1 MKPYTGPPAT
11 LGSSAAAQV
20 RLIVWCRDCRHK
32 VEPDPAEQV
41 ARYGADLPVRDWVRR
56 QPKHR
61 FRSHRYAEM
70 SDRMTFLARI
80 DPTHNSDRFYVVQVL
95 PMSHGMSHR
104 CVASGGYRAYP

>member
-1 MKPYTGPPAT
+1 MSLQQVVGAMKPYTGPSAT

-56 QPKHR
+56 LACSQWLKR
-61 FRSHRYAEM
+61 F
-70 SDRMTFLARI
+70 
-80 DPTHNSDRFYVVQVL
+80 V
-95 PMSHGMSHR
+95 
-104 CVASGGYRAYP
+104 